1 MAQTNNDNKCLY
13 LTFVVDR
20 SGSMMSCGVAVFEGI
35 RSCIEKKVKF
45 AEKQDMSLCL
55 TIFTFDDTI
64 ERLDIPSDPSKL
76 TKEHYQIIK
85 DGVEPRGWTRLYD
98 TIHQAAIYTTELQ
111 EKQGNTNSRGFMVIL
126 TDGEDNQSDMTHK
139 DLKTEIESHQKTG
152 MEYIFIG
159 ANVNA
164 RNTGSALGISPDAC
178 MQFSPDPQLTQTAFS
193 NLGMAIQRSIE
204 TDDGGFQFSQLER
217 HTSCTVSDRKRFQV
231 DVEPEPEPEPDTEL
245 PTVEEV
251 LKNKRRTTWPSK
263 QQNKRCTTWPSK
275 QQNISDIF
283 DTTYDS
289 VDDVPLFSGGV
300 PLFGDVPL
308 FDGDIFAEKN
318 NLFNLSFVDEEDEDE
333 DELYENLEKVKE
345 YMNGRETKDNDAA
358 DDE

>member
-1 MAQTNNDNKCLY
+1 MAHTNNDNKCLY

-35 RSCIEKKVKF
+35 RSCIEKKVQF

-139 DLKTEIESHQKTG
+139 DLKKEIESHQKTG

-159 ANVNA
+159 ANINA

-178 MQFSPDPQLTQTAFS
+178 MQFSSDPQLTQTAFS

-204 TDDGGFQFSQLER
+204 TDDGEFQFSQLER
-217 HTSCTVSDRKRFQV
+217 QTSCTASDRKRFQV
-231 DVEPEPEPEPDTEL
+231 DVEPEPDTEL

-251 LKNKRRTTWPSK
+251 LKNKRRTTWPSR
-263 QQNKRCTTWPSK
+263 QP
-275 QQNISDIF
+275 NISDIF

-308 FDGDIFAEKN
+308 FGGDIFEKEN
-318 NLFNLSFVDEEDEDE
+318 SLFNLSFADEEEDEDE
-333 DELYENLEKVKE
+333 AEYEYEYEDKWYETLEKAKE
-345 YMNGRETKDNDAA
+345 YMNGRETKCNDDA